1 MCNVDKQSLS
11 KKSRTLKLAIERF
24 NMYKRFVDTYNK
36 SKSLDEYINHL
47 SLVNVNASND
57 TLIYYEGLI
66 KEYELGNHE
75 PLLTNLYNK
84 LLAADECK
92 TKTAEDLKSYLR

>member
-57 TLIYYEGLI
+57 TLVYYEGLI
-66 KEYELGNHE
+66 KEYESGNHE

-92 TKTAEDLKSYLR
+92 TKTAEDLKTYLR

>member
-1 MCNVDKQSLS
+1 ME
-11 KKSRTLKLAIERF
+11 KKIEGKMK
-24 NMYKRFVDTYNK
+24 NQEEIEEMKD
-36 SKSLDEYINHL
+36 
-47 SLVNVNASND
+47 VNASND
-57 TLIYYEGLI
+57 TLVYYEGLI
-66 KEYELGNHE
+66 KEYESGNHE